1 MNVIKHKLILIGP
14 CGGGTVPKNGAS
26 AKNYHLVKFLR
37 AKNANIDTIDTE
49 NWRKNPL
56 VLVKL
61 ACKILF
67 NPKAKYIV
75 ATNNMSSYRVF
86 QIFSIFP
93 QKRSIIYWIIGGSIA
108 DWIKEGKVSKKPFE
122 CIEWFLAEGKKM
134 QRTFSEI
141 GFKDNVLY
149 VPNFKNISYIPTKV
163 ESNSQIT
170 RFVFLSRI
178 IPMKGC
184 DIIIEAV
191 CKLNVKYQDK
201 FIVDFYG
208 PIENNYDDEFKCKI
222 NSLPNV
228 SYNGFIDLRQE
239 KNYDVLA
246 SYDTMLF
253 PTYWHGEGFP
263 GIIIDAFIAGLPVIA
278 SDWSLNADIIED
290 GKTGIIIDA
299 KNVDALADAM
309 EKLIEDKTLI
319 KTMSK
324 QCSAHA
330 MDYEMNN
337 VLSAELFK
345 KIGIEL

>member
-1 MNVIKHKLILIGP
+1 MHKQKVILIGP
-14 CGGGTVPKNGAS
+14 CGGGSVPKNGAS

-37 AKNANIDTIDTE
+37 EKNAKIQTIDTE

-56 VLVKL
+56 VLIKL

-67 NPKAKYIV
+67 NPNAKFIV

-86 QIFSIFP
+86 QIFSMFP
-93 QKRSIIYWIIGGSIA
+93 RKRSIIYWIIGGSIA
-108 DWIKEGKVSKKPFE
+108 EWIKEGKVGRKPFE
-122 CIEWFLAEGKKM
+122 CVEWFLAEGKKM
-134 QRTFSEI
+134 QRTFAEV

-149 VPNFKNISYIPTKV
+149 VPNFKNISYIPNKV
-163 ESNSQIT
+163 ENNSALT
-170 RFVFLSRI
+170 KFVFLSRV

-184 DIIIEAV
+184 DLIIEAV
-191 CKLNVKYQDK
+191 NKLNTKYQNR

-208 PIENNYDDEFKCKI
+208 PIEDNYDDDFKSKVE
-222 NSLPNV
+222 SLPNV
-228 SYNGFIDLRQE
+228 NYKGFIDLRNE

-246 SYDTMLF
+246 SYDSMLF

-290 GKTGIIIDA
+290 GKTGMMINVKD
-299 KNVDALADAM
+299 VDALAGAM
-309 EKLIEDKTLI
+309 TKLIENRTLI
-319 KTMSK
+319 NTMSK

-330 MDYEMNN
+330 MEYEMNN
-337 VLSAELFK
+337 VLSADLFK